1 MPVHRMI
8 PALWVRLIVII
19 GFGIFVATQH
29 LIWIAAVAVLLALLT
44 AGQLASAY
52 KEKRRQSEL

>member
-1 MPVHRMI
+1 MI

-52 KEKRRQSEL
+52 KEKRRRSEL